1 MSDQIT
7 TTKMQDSTALAKWI
21 IPIRKW
27 AIWQDGV
34 DEHTTPDVGFIDA
47 NSRRKLSRFAKMALK
62 VAHDCSDD
70 VPQAHF
76 VFASQHGDVVRTTKM
91 LFDLAR
97 QEELSPTVFSMSVL
111 NACAGMYS
119 IAKRDHSPSIAISAG
134 ASSFGYG
141 LLEGAFHHLNHPDTP
156 VIYVYV
162 DETPPALYGVN
173 QHTPTGAHAIG
184 LLIANHAERTV
195 GCQMTAAVTDALSS
209 EAQSIA
215 FMDGLTN
222 HQNMHWE
229 GDGMRWDWTYSES

>member
-7 TTKMQDSTALAKWI
+7 TKNTQVSTELAKWT

-34 DEHTTPDVGFIDA
+34 DQHTTPDVSFIDA

-76 VFASQHGDVVRTTKM
+76 VFASQHGDIVRTTGM

-119 IAKRDHSPSIAISAG
+119 IAKRDHSPSIAVSAG

-162 DETPPALYGVN
+162 DETPPSIYGD
-173 QHTPTGAHAIG
+173 TARMLTSAHAIG
-184 LLIANHAERTV
+184 VLIADHATV
-195 GCQMTAAVTDALSS
+195 NVSCQMTASASDSVTTT
-209 EAQSIA
+209 AQSVS
-215 FMDGLTN
+215 FMDGLLN
-222 HQNMHWE
+222 HHNAHWE
-229 GDGMRWDWTYSES
+229 GEGMRWDWTYSER